1 MGITMLFSLLPVFSC
16 GMLPYL
22 TQGNSHSVLPLRGF
36 LWRLPHTFSAG
47 ISWWLWKHT
56 LAFCKLFQRPC
67 LWLSGFLPFTPRLS
81 CAAFFRRCSASRS
94 IFSGVSSALVFSS
107 SISSFMDFFLGGLGG
122 SEALHFLR
130 HSFCRSR
137 LCASRFSSASSSSG
151 VRSPIC
157 NNFTKHIEAAVGRF
171 FVFQ

>member
-67 LWLSGFLPFTPRLS
+67 LWLSG
-81 CAAFFRRCSASRS
+81 
-94 IFSGVSSALVFSS
+94 SALVFSS